1 MDYGQSSKDL
11 EEELEEENEKI
22 EPRKNYR
29 NSLLPRFRFGV
40 RLPDSMEG
48 LGGRDFG
55 FKVPST
61 ENISPVKIHDST
73 PWKTHIPKSG
83 KKY

>member
-11 EEELEEENEKI
+11 EEELEEENEKV

-29 NSLLPRFRFGV
+29 NSLLPHFRFGV

-48 LGGRDFG
+48 LGGI
-55 FKVPST
+55 
-61 ENISPVKIHDST
+61 NISNNIKSFPLYDST
-73 PWKTHIPKSG
+73 PWKTKIPKSG